1 MSLKYIRLFFASSI
15 VEFEHER
22 REFGNY
28 IRALNDIYIKQKL
41 YLTLALSEDLS
52 SAMARGRKQAEYN

>member
-1 MSLKYIRLFFASSI
+1 MVLKHIRLFLASSI

-28 IRALNDIYIKQKL
+28 IRALNDIYKTE
-41 YLTLALSEDLS
+41 YLFEAGAVRRFE
-52 SAMARGRKQAEYN
+52 